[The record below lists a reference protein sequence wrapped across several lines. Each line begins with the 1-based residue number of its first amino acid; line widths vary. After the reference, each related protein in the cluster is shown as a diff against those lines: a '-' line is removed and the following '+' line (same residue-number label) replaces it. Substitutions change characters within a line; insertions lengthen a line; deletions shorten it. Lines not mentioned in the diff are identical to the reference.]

1 MPSKKTRA
9 RCTRPG
15 PLRSR
20 RSARIQK
27 SANRLCATNRCVSR
41 FSPGWPVDP
50 MQAEKSSFCAHAKEP
65 RQFNCGYCRALTIIC
80 RSCDRGHVCCS
91 RTRARNARMDSRRA
105 CNARNQRTPRGRM
118 KHANRQ
124 RGYRARLRSKVTD
137 HTSVT
142 PSTTP
147 TLERGAAIS
156 DLSGVVQRPER
167 ELNEFRFETTPSP
180 THYPAQTAPASVDTR
195 SSIAL
200 PVRDFEL
207 SEFSV
212 GSEQAPLASTDEHR
226 RSQAPEISQG
236 IGKPTRPVV
245 LCCCVCGR
253 PLGSSGLRSDFG
265 RRRASNRRRS
275 GSDTRVQGPRSRIS

>member
-91 RTRARNARMDSRRA
+91 RRCAKSARRESRRA

-118 KHANRQ
+118 KHASRQ
-124 RGYRARLRSKVTD
+124 RGYRARSKSKVTD
-137 HTSVT
+137 HTSAT
-142 PSTTP
+142 PSLTVILKHDGATP
-147 TLERGAAIS
+147 DTSSVMRH
-156 DLSGVVQRPER
+156 PER
-167 ELNEFRFETTPSP
+167 EHDEFETDKNPSATHSP
-180 THYPAQTAPASVDTR
+180 TPTATALSDAQ

-200 PVRDFEL
+200 PIRGTEL
-207 SEFSV
+207 SELSA
-212 GSEQAPLASTDEHR
+212 GSQQASSTRTDSRHPPP
-226 RSQAPEISQG
+226 QAPELPQG
-236 IGKPTRPVV
+236 VGGPTRPVV

-253 PLGSSGLRSDFG
+253 PLDSGLRSDFG
-265 RRRASNRRRS
+265 RRRPSKRGRRASKTPIQ
-275 GSDTRVQGPRSRIS
+275 DPR